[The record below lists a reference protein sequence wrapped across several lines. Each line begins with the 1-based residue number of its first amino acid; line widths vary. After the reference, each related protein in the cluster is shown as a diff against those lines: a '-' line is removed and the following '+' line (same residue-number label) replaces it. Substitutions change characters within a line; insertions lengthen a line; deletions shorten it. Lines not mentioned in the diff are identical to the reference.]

1 MVTLSDV
8 KKFLDDC
15 ENDYGI
21 TTGMYGN
28 KLEIYRFDGEPID
41 DDVLIATVNE
51 RFDIEPSE
59 GGFYPFNDGDGFIED
74 IENASVRD
82 VVYAILG
89 NMKMAIAEDMSITH
103 KTLDCID
110 DILKCNGVEEIE
122 VTTCK
127 GHKY

>member
-1 MVTLSDV
+1 MVTLRDV

-15 ENDYGI
+15 ENDYGV
-21 TTGMYGN
+21 TTGIYGN

-51 RFDIEPSE
+51 RFDIETSD
-59 GGFYPFNDGDGFIED
+59 GNVCCFNDGHGFIED

-82 VVYAILG
+82 IVYAILG
-89 NMKMAIAEDMSITH
+89 NIKMSIAEDMSITH
-103 KTLDCID
+103 ESLDCID
-110 DILKCNGVEEIE
+110 DILKSNGFSEVK
-122 VTTCK
+122 VTTCN

>member
-1 MVTLSDV
+1 MVTLRDV
-8 KKFLDDC
+8 KKFLDNC

-51 RFDIEPSE
+51 RFDIETSD
-59 GGFYPFNDGDGFIED
+59 GDCPFNDGNGFVED

-82 VVYAILG
+82 IVYAILG
-89 NMKMAIAEDMSITH
+89 NIKMTIAEDMSVMH
-103 KTLDCID
+103 KSLDCVD
-110 DILKCNGVEEIE
+110 DILKSNGFKEIE
-122 VTTCK
+122 VTTCN

>member
-1 MVTLSDV
+1 MVTLRDV

-51 RFDIEPSE
+51 DFGIETSD
-59 GGFYPFNDGDGFIED
+59 GNVCPFNDGHGFIED

-82 VVYAILG
+82 IVYAILG
-89 NMKMAIAEDMSITH
+89 NIKMSIAEDMSITH
-103 KTLDCID
+103 ESLDCID
-110 DILKCNGVEEIE
+110 NILKSNGFSEVE
-122 VTTCK
+122 VTTCN

>member
-1 MVTLSDV
+1 MVTLRDV

-51 RFDIEPSE
+51 ILTLNHQRV
-59 GGFYPFNDGDGFIED
+59 GFIHLMMEMD
-74 IENASVRD
+74 
-82 VVYAILG
+82 L
-89 NMKMAIAEDMSITH
+89 
-103 KTLDCID
+103 
-110 DILKCNGVEEIE
+110 LKI
-122 VTTCK
+122 
-127 GHKY
+127 